1 MSVLSRAAA
10 PPATHEVAA
19 AVAALLTNLD
29 TTAPQTLLAAT
40 EARSALEAIAALGD
54 DPRLGASDA
63 AEAHSPRRL
72 LGPSGLGAPSLRVNL
87 PNPQVITELAG
98 QASRPPSP
106 AGGAVPTPRPPT
118 SPLAQPLRPI
128 PRTLG
133 SGRPP
138 SPPAENHAAEQIS
151 PARTTARRVA
161 NGPTGIG
168 TTPAFRRGGVSGG
181 STPVAPTSPAARSDT
196 VVRADAVAPAV
207 ATSIAAA
214 PDGVGPADAATIM
227 PAPERSAGQIAD
239 AVRAVPTSV
248 AARPGAPEVDPGQ
261 TLDPV
266 WDLGSITD
274 LARGIPGST
283 AVEPGTTMSAGV
295 SEAASSTRNKRVSHG
310 PSGIGT
316 GSVRRAQGA
325 AAIPALY
332 CPPPVRDNPALAEA
346 VNFGIITWAEEIGLY
361 EGRLDDLRKADF
373 GRLIMLAHPDCDDAD
388 RLLAAAKCAV
398 SEWSVDDYYCEEDAS
413 DIAPDGSRSTAEAEL
428 GPRLELAAAAMDP
441 VHLPAR
447 YQVKVEEAMQSDPIL
462 RAFRTSFEHLS
473 RFATQT
479 QVARLRTEIAGW
491 FIALGAEAGW
501 RAAGRMPPVWEY
513 LLNRQPHSFLPCM
526 APIDAV
532 GGYEVPAA
540 EYTDPRVRR
549 VVTTAALASQMV
561 NDLYS
566 MAREDL
572 SGGREFNLPTVLAAE
587 EQCSRRQA
595 VQRTAEVH
603 DELVH
608 RFEAEAGA
616 LAAAGSPELRRFL
629 TGLWAWMGGNRAWHA
644 DSRRY
649 NETP

>member
-29 TTAPQTLLAAT
+29 TTAPRTLLAAA
-40 EARSALEAIAALGD
+40 EAAAALGD
-54 DPRLGASDA
+54 RSPGVADPGAP
-63 AEAHSPRRL
+63 EALSPRRL

-87 PNPQVITELAG
+87 PTPQVITELAG

-118 SPLAQPLRPI
+118 SPAHARGPI
-128 PRTLG
+128 PRALG
-133 SGRPP
+133 SGRVPA
-138 SPPAENHAAEQIS
+138 PPAESRAAERIPPLPS
-151 PARTTARRVA
+151 VPSGPAATGPTGVPPGSGGPIAS
-161 NGPTGIG
+161 GPTGIG
-168 TTPAFRRGGVSGG
+168 TA
-181 STPVAPTSPAARSDT
+181 
-196 VVRADAVAPAV
+196 
-207 ATSIAAA
+207 
-214 PDGVGPADAATIM
+214 
-227 PAPERSAGQIAD
+227 
-239 AVRAVPTSV
+239 
-248 AARPGAPEVDPGQ
+248 
-261 TLDPV
+261 
-266 WDLGSITD
+266 
-274 LARGIPGST
+274 
-283 AVEPGTTMSAGV
+283 
-295 SEAASSTRNKRVSHG
+295 STRR
-310 PSGIGT
+310 T
-316 GSVRRAQGA
+316 RAAQRPV
-325 AAIPALY
+325 IPALY

-346 VNFGIITWAEEIGLY
+346 VNTGIIAWAEEIGLY

-373 GRLIMLAHPDCDDAD
+373 GRLIMLAHPDCDDSD

-413 DIAPDGSRSTAEAEL
+413 DIAPDGTESSAEAEL

-441 VHLPAR
+441 VHLPPR
-447 YQVKVEEAMQSDPIL
+447 YQLEVEKAMRNDPIL

-473 RFATQT
+473 KFATPA

-501 RAAGRMPPVWEY
+501 RTAGRMPPVWEY

-526 APIDAV
+526 APVDAV
-532 GGYEVPAA
+532 GGYELPAA
-540 EYTDPRVRR
+540 EYADPRVRR

-587 EQCSRRQA
+587 ENCSRREA

-616 LAAAGSPELRRFL
+616 LAATGSPELRRFL

-649 NETP
+649 NDDL

>member
-10 PPATHEVAA
+10 PPATSEVAA
-19 AVAALLTNLD
+19 AVAALLNNLD
-29 TTAPQTLLAAT
+29 TTAPATLLAAT
-40 EARSALEAIAALGD
+40 QAVAALD
-54 DPRLGASDA
+54 DPSLGASDA

-72 LGPSGLGAPSLRVNL
+72 LGPEGLGAPSLRVNL

-106 AGGAVPTPRPPT
+106 AGGAVPTPQPPT
-118 SPLAQPLRPI
+118 SPPAQPLRPI
-128 PRTLG
+128 PRTFG
-133 SGRPP
+133 SGWQP
-138 SPPAENHAAEQIS
+138 SPPAETHSAHEIDAPTGPSATRPAIDLGSRSS
-151 PARTTARRVA
+151 PPGGNPPRRIA

-168 TTPAFRRGGVSGG
+168 TASANR
-181 STPVAPTSPAARSDT
+181 TSPTD
-196 VVRADAVAPAV
+196 
-207 ATSIAAA
+207 AAA
-214 PDGVGPADAATIM
+214 LLPDPKQAA
-227 PAPERSAGQIAD
+227 G
-239 AVRAVPTSV
+239 
-248 AARPGAPEVDPGQ
+248 AR
-261 TLDPV
+261 
-266 WDLGSITD
+266 
-274 LARGIPGST
+274 RF
-283 AVEPGTTMSAGV
+283 
-295 SEAASSTRNKRVSHG
+295 SHG

-316 GSVRRAQGA
+316 GSERRAKGSV
-325 AAIPALY
+325 IPALY
-332 CPPPVRDNPALAEA
+332 CPPPVRDDPVLAEA
-346 VNFGIITWAEEIGLY
+346 VNVGILGWAEQIGLY

-388 RLLAAAKCAV
+388 KLLAAAKCAV

-413 DIAPDGSRSTAEAEL
+413 DIAPDGSRSSAEAEL

-447 YQVKVEEAMQSDPIL
+447 YQVKVEEAMQNDPIL

-473 RFATQT
+473 QFATPA

-501 RAAGRMPPVWEY
+501 RTAGRMPPVWEY

-526 APIDAV
+526 APLDAV
-532 GGYEVPAA
+532 GGYELSAA

-587 EQCSRRQA
+587 ENCTRQEA

-608 RFEAEAGA
+608 RFEAEAGL
-616 LAAAGSPELRRFL
+616 LAATGSPELHRFL

>member
-10 PPATHEVAA
+10 PPATSEVAA
-19 AVAALLTNLD
+19 AVAALLKNLD
-29 TTAPQTLLAAT
+29 TTAPATLLAAT
-40 EARSALEAIAALGD
+40 EAVAALGD
-54 DPRLGASDA
+54 SAVGLDDPSLGASDA
-63 AEAHSPRRL
+63 AEAHGPRRL
-72 LGPSGLGAPSLRVNL
+72 LGPAGLGAPSLRVNL
-87 PNPQVITELAG
+87 PNPRVITELAG

-118 SPLAQPLRPI
+118 SPPAQPLRPI
-128 PRTLG
+128 PRSFG
-133 SGRPP
+133 SGWQP
-138 SPPAENHAAEQIS
+138 SPPAQTHAAQEIDGPTGPAAS
-151 PARTTARRVA
+151 LRPLPGAPASVATPPGGPARRIA

-168 TTPAFRRGGVSGG
+168 TASANRKAGVSGG
-181 STPVAPTSPAARSDT
+181 SAPVAPT
-196 VVRADAVAPAV
+196 APA
-207 ATSIAAA
+207 
-214 PDGVGPADAATIM
+214 G
-227 PAPERSAGQIAD
+227 
-239 AVRAVPTSV
+239 
-248 AARPGAPEVDPGQ
+248 ARRFSQ
-261 TLDPV
+261 
-266 WDLGSITD
+266 
-274 LARGIPGST
+274 
-283 AVEPGTTMSAGV
+283 
-295 SEAASSTRNKRVSHG
+295 G

-316 GSVRRAQGA
+316 GSERRTKRSV
-325 AAIPALY
+325 IPALY
-332 CPPPVRDNPALAEA
+332 CPPPVRDDPALAEA
-346 VNFGIITWAEEIGLY
+346 VNVGILAWAEQIGLY

-388 RLLAAAKCAV
+388 KLLAAAKCAV

-413 DIAPDGSRSTAEAEL
+413 DIAPDGTKSSAEAEL

-447 YQVKVEEAMQSDPIL
+447 YQVKVEEAMRNDPIL

-473 RFATQT
+473 QFATPA

-501 RAAGRMPPVWEY
+501 RTAGRMPPVWEY

-526 APIDAV
+526 APLDAV
-532 GGYEVPAA
+532 GGYELSAA

-572 SGGREFNLPTVLAAE
+572 SNGREFNLPTVLAAE
-587 EQCSRRQA
+587 ENCSRQEA
-595 VQRTAEVH
+595 VQATAEIH

-608 RFEAEAGA
+608 RFEAEAGL
-616 LAAAGSPELRRFL
+616 LAATGSPELHRFL

-649 NETP
+649 NENP